1 MPPQHSHDDY
11 VKSVEMM
18 RREKDYFF
26 KEDRESPIPHALR
39 AKFDGLAYYL
49 PDPKYR
55 VRAKLV
61 KDPNPQKVVLATSK
75 GVPRDMIR
83 YGVFEF
89 EIDGTK
95 QRLAA
100 YKSLP
105 QPGHRHEDESLFVP
119 FRDST
124 SGKETYGAAR
134 YLDIEEPPTDE
145 YVIDVQPVLR
155 VQRGLRV
162 SLPAA
167 GELALDPDPG
177 RREELPAEAVRSRRG
192 PRGPARRATRAG
204 GRGSP
209 RSPRAP

>member
-11 VKSVEMM
+11 VKSVETM

-39 AKFDGLAYYL
+39 AKFEGLAYY
-49 PDPKYR
+49 PSDPKYR

-89 EIDGTK
+89 EIEGTK

-100 YKSLP
+100 YKTLP
-105 QPGHRHEDESLFVP
+105 QPGHHHEDESLFVP
-119 FRDST
+119 FRDAT

-134 YLDIEEPPTDE
+134 YLDIEELPTDE
-145 YVIDVQPVLR
+145 YVIDFNLAYNPYCAYSEDYVCPFPPRENWLSIPIR
-155 VQRGLRV
+155 
-162 SLPAA
+162 S
-167 GELALDPDPG
+167 GEKNFPLKP
-177 RREELPAEAVRSRRG
+177 
-192 PRGPARRATRAG
+192 
-204 GRGSP
+204 
-209 RSPRAP
+209 